1 MQIDS
6 SYTVASDPNTMRNL
20 VKFRGGPGGNIQQTV
35 DFR

>member
-20 VKFRGGPGGNIQQTV
+20 IKFRGGPGNIQQAV